1 MKVLA
6 WVAAALTAS
15 ALLLAVLQWEHRYAR
30 ARWANFLVGDPHQ
43 GSHLFREKGC
53 AHCHAVNGAG
63 GKLGPELGF
72 ERSPRANLNQ
82 LVSAMWNHA
91 PRMWRHI
98 EAEKVPYPDFDY
110 EEMAHLFAY
119 LYTARYVDEVG
130 NAHRGQLLFES
141 KSCSRCHSFYESG
154 GKAGPSLTSVGSVY
168 TPIAWS
174 QAMWNHAPAME
185 AEMHKQGLAWPE
197 FRDQEMSDLL
207 AYLRERCAGP
217 RQEFELLPADP
228 ERGWQLFQNKS
239 CIACH
244 AVRGEGG
251 RIGPE
256 LAARAEPPLTIVQF
270 AGLMWNHSPKMIR
283 EMQARDVAR
292 PHFTGREMADLIAF
306 LHSIRYFEP
315 GGSPQ
320 MGGMLFTRR
329 GCGNCHGSNAEG
341 AAEGPPLRGRGK
353 TYTSVTLAVALWRH
367 GPEMHQRAQQL
378 SQPWPTLLD
387 SDVGDLV
394 IFLSTPPSEN
404 RSQLKP
410 NGESVKEKAT
420 GQP

>member
-1 MKVLA
+1 MNPRRQ
-6 WVAAALTAS
+6 
-15 ALLLAVLQWEHRYAR
+15 LLVAVLVAMGATVFFLGVLRWEHRYAR
-30 ARWANFLVGDPHQ
+30 TRWANFLVGDPHQ

-53 AHCHAVNGAG
+53 AHCHAVNGVG
-63 GKLGPELGF
+63 GRLGPELGF
-72 ERSPRANLNQ
+72 ERAPHSNLNQ

-91 PRMWRHI
+91 PRMWERMR
-98 EAEKVPYPDFDY
+98 AENVPYPDFDY
-110 EEMAHLFAY
+110 DEMAHLFAY

-130 NAHRGQLLFES
+130 NFARGQQLFES
-141 KSCSRCHSFYESG
+141 KGCGRCHDFYESG
-154 GKAGPSLTSVGSVY
+154 GKVGPSLTSVGSVY

-185 AEMHKQGLAWPE
+185 AEMQKQGLAWPE
-197 FRDQEMSDLL
+197 FRDHEMSDLL
-207 AYLRERCAGP
+207 AYLRDVCAGP

-228 ERGWQLFQNKS
+228 EHGWQLFQNKS

-256 LAARAEPPLTIVQF
+256 LASRTEPPLTIVQF

-283 EMQARDVAR
+283 EMQARNVPR

-306 LHSIRYFEP
+306 LHSIHYFEP

-320 MGGMLFTRR
+320 MGEMLFSRR
-329 GCGNCHGSNAEG
+329 GCSSCHGPHAEG
-341 AAEGPPLRGRGK
+341 TAQRPALSGRGK

-367 GPEMHQRAQQL
+367 GPGMYQRTQQL
-378 SQPWPTLLD
+378 GRPWPTLLD
-387 SDVGDLV
+387 SDIGDLMV
-394 IFLSTPPSEN
+394 FLNTPPSEHP
-404 RSQLKP
+404 SP
-410 NGESVKEKAT
+410 
-420 GQP
+420 